1 MSLILLKKTEILE
14 SSTRSNEQKLSETDD
29 DLITNEPQRF
39 LLTFVISTE
48 IIERT
53 SHDNKTVNFGNID

>member
-1 MSLILLKKTEILE
+1 MSLILLKKTEILG